1 MSTKKDW
8 LGQDTTMPIKGTF
21 TPSTGMSEVNQC
33 IQLLISTMPGER
45 VQRPDYGCRLYTRVW
60 DNIDDVASEGL
71 KDIQEA
77 IQNFEPRVDL
87 VSVNSRIYRDEGRVL
102 FAVEYRLKDENNVQN
117 LVFPFQTAAT

>member
-8 LGQDTTMPIKGTF
+8 LGQDTTMPINGAF

-102 FAVEYRLKDENNVQN
+102 FAIEYRLKDENNVN
-117 LVFPFQTAAT
+117 SLVFPFQTAN

>member
-8 LGQDTTMPIKGTF
+8 LGQDTTMPIKGAF

-102 FAVEYRLKDENNVQN
+102 FAVEYRLKDENNVNN
-117 LVFPFQTAAT
+117 LVFPFQIANS

>member
-8 LGQDTTMPIKGTF
+8 LGQDTTMPINGAF

-102 FAVEYRLKDENNVQN
+102 FAVEYRLKDENNVNN